1 MSVMLALTILLAG
14 LYAVGLARLARRREG
29 VSPLWQNLA
38 GLGGFGCLVLLELPF
53 FHELSHALFTMHM
66 VAHIL
71 LAAVAAPLL
80 VMARPMAPLLW
91 SLPRGLRVAVGGL
104 IATLARWRIHTVLTV
119 PLVAVVVHAI
129 ALWAWH
135 VPALYEAAL
144 EEPGRHFLQH
154 ASLFITALA
163 FWSAALNPRQAGV
176 GLLLLFVTLT
186 HTGILG
192 ALLTFSTYAWYH
204 VHAPEIWGLTALE
217 DQQLA
222 GLIMWVPA
230 SFIYLSAALWAGASL
245 LREPPALRERQS

>member
-1 MSVMLALTILLAG
+1 MSVMLALILASTA

-29 VSPLWQNLA
+29 FSQFWQGLSGLA
-38 GLGGFGCLVLLELPF
+38 GFACLILLDLPF
-53 FHELSHALFTMHM
+53 FDELSDSLFTMHM

-80 VMARPMAPLLW
+80 VLARPMAALLW
-91 SLPRGLRVAVGGL
+91 SLPRPLRSSMGRLLAEV
-104 IATLARWRIHTVLTV
+104 ARWRVHTLLTI
-119 PLVAVVVHAI
+119 PLVAVVLHGI

-135 VPALYEAAL
+135 VPAFYEAAV
-144 EEPGRHFLQH
+144 EEPWLHFLQH
-154 ASLFITALA
+154 ASLFVTALA
-163 FWSAALNPRQAGV
+163 FWSAALTPRQAGV